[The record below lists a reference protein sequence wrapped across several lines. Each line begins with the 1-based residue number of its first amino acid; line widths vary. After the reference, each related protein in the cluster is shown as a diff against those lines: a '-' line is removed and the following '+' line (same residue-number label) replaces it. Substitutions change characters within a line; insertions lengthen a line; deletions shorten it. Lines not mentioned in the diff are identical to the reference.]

1 MIVFMSRTMH
11 PQSLPLTIG
20 ETVLKESDDLD
31 ILEVAFDVSEFVMC
45 VCWLLKMT
53 FEKHLRLVSREAS
66 QRLGI
71 LKPSWRVFH
80 DRSPLISCYCGFVL
94 PVLGYCSA
102 GGCSA
107 TDIQLKLLYSVV
119 SSASFLIG
127 GVFECDI
134 AHRLSVL
141 DGVFCFL
148 SPSIC
153 THSLSVFCFLSI
165 EIHCTFSI
173 SYKILLYFVCYYYYY
188 YYYCIL
194 VGM

>member
-1 MIVFMSRTMH
+1 MKLNESKTKTMIVFRSRTMH

-45 VCWLLKMT
+45 ICWFLKMT

-80 DRSPLISCYCGFVL
+80 VRSPLISCYRGFVL

-102 GGCSA
+102 EGCSA
-107 TDIQLKLLYSVV
+107 TDMQLKLLDSVV

-148 SPSIC
+148 SPSG
-153 THSLSVFCFLSI
+153 HSILSRS
-165 EIHCTFSI
+165 
-173 SYKILLYFVCYYYYY
+173 
-188 YYYCIL
+188 
-194 VGM
+194 